1 MKTKM
6 VVLAIATSLTFLSA
20 CASVKLREDVF
31 LAKPVWE
38 STDGPLSKLQGAQ
51 IARAAKLNELPTSAP
66 ALAGLVKQVLNEQI
80 SLDANKTLTISNSE
94 GKTSFRMEVGYPLP
108 AVLAEHPITRA
119 TVVSMRESWLSAQ
132 KVRTT
137 GELPNLD
144 LSLRNFQDF
153 ISVLHKVALSPY
165 TSEGSKAISK
175 LDSNLLTWE
184 GLFQKYLAA
193 YYNGKFVDRTGGL
206 SSKPKLGLT
215 ITNET
220 ITALELIFLESLWD
234 WAIIGGGLSVPI
246 LYEGDP
252 NNPNFLTAEARVP
265 TLWTTLKDFGMALPV
280 KKIIERPVE
289 EDVNP
294 GISKSELCAIR
305 KVSGLAGD
313 AAQGITGII
322 VRALGGANIG
332 FTLGLGA
339 LGKFSLGDNDT
350 LTKVVDTWTEN
361 TGRRA
366 TEFGVAPLLYE
377 NSLPKEI
384 RALCSGIE

>member
-1 MKTKM
+1 M

-94 GKTSFRMEVGYPLP
+94 GKTSFRMEVGDPLP
-108 AVLAEHPITRA
+108 AVLAENPITRA
-119 TVVSMRESWLSAQ
+119 TVVSMRESWLSVQ

>member
-1 MKTKM
+1 
-6 VVLAIATSLTFLSA
+6 
-20 CASVKLREDVF
+20 
-31 LAKPVWE
+31 
-38 STDGPLSKLQGAQ
+38 
-51 IARAAKLNELPTSAP
+51 
-66 ALAGLVKQVLNEQI
+66 
-80 SLDANKTLTISNSE
+80 
-94 GKTSFRMEVGYPLP
+94 
-108 AVLAEHPITRA
+108 
-119 TVVSMRESWLSAQ
+119 MRESWLSAQ

>member
-1 MKTKM
+1 M
-6 VVLAIATSLTFLSA
+6 
-20 CASVKLREDVF
+20 
-31 LAKPVWE
+31 WE
-38 STDGPLSKLQGAQ
+38 STDGALSKLQVAR
-51 IARAAKLNELPTSAP
+51 IARAAKLNELQTSAP

-80 SLDANKTLTISNSE
+80 SLDANKTLAISDSE
-94 GKTSFRMEVGYPLP
+94 GRTSCRMEVGNPLP
-108 AVLAEHPITRA
+108 AVLAKNPITRA
-119 TVVSMRESWLSAQ
+119 TVVPMLESWLSAQ

-137 GELPNLD
+137 DELPNLK
-144 LSLRNFQDF
+144 LSLCDYQDL
-153 ISVLHKVALSPY
+153 ISSLHKVALSPY
-165 TSEGSKAISK
+165 ASEGSNAISK

-184 GLFQKYLAA
+184 GLFQKYLTA

-220 ITALELIFLESLWD
+220 ITALEMIFLESLWD

-246 LYEGDP
+246 IYEGDHNAP
-252 NNPNFLTAEARVP
+252 IFLTAEKRVP
-265 TLWTTLKDFGMALPV
+265 TLWTTLRDCGMAFPV
-280 KKIIERPVE
+280 DKIIERAVE
-289 EDVNP
+289 EDVDP
-294 GISKSELCAIR
+294 GISLSELCTIR
-305 KVSGLAGD
+305 KVSGLVGD
-313 AAQGITGII
+313 AAQGVTGII
-322 VRALGGANIG
+322 VRAFGGANIG

-366 TEFGVAPLLYE
+366 TEVYVSHLLYE
-377 NSLPKEI
+377 NSLPKEL